1 VASTSL
7 EDVFLKIN
15 NQSNINNMIYIER
28 KLGSQEILI
37 PENLIEIS
45 GFFTQLISQLKRI
58 ILPIYRNKLML
69 LLEFFSGLG
78 IIYHSFII
86 FSLVKRELYDS
97 SLDLIDILKENEIYI
112 YEDGPDNGVLKNSFV
127 YDSSEALKLS
137 TLSKRPIDVQNLI
150 DLLYNESFENIAMGC
165 ISINQ
170 IGDKWN
176 TYITSLNL
184 GNLFADT
191 ILLVSAFLKREFG
204 INAIFLNKIKT
215 NKGIIEGKNFKI
227 DNNEYLLL
235 QIFCLGYIYGYII
248 FLGGLINEKIKERKT
263 NIKNL
268 LYLSGS
274 NSWSY
279 WISFFIIDYLKLL
292 VFTILLMIP
301 FFTIINSEILN
312 FFYYFLIFNASSLVF
327 IYFVSFFGSDEKS
340 GIKFLFLLLIS
351 SPFIYFI
358 FNLRVIFFSN
368 SEPSLDDLN
377 FNILLFT
384 PITSMVSYLPFIL
397 PIILKKGLV
406 PEFLISFKFIIQI
419 INFVIYF
426 LLLVLMENG
435 YFKGFFN
442 WFKLKFCLREKN
454 FVFSKE
460 QLPDEFLIYNKLN
473 NKQLLNQSNFHS
485 NKYQDMRNNNNVEA
499 YNKMNIPL
507 LGNNNQSNIKIEE
520 SNYRGNMFSYDDE
533 INTSNL
539 NKFLIQDGNKGN
551 IINNDDEYSINKIS
565 LPQINL
571 SYDIR
576 KGYPDV
582 DKEKYMLDKRNDFT
596 TRIEGLYKTFW
607 LCCRKNVRAINNLN
621 LGLEANE
628 KFGLLGFNGSGKT
641 TTFKAITNEIL
652 YDSGKISL
660 FGFDTRKQFKFIRN
674 KIGYCPQEN
683 PLFDFMKVR
692 EILEFYSNLKTCFF
706 PIEEICKNFGLT
718 KYLDTFC
725 INLSGGNKR
734 KLTFAK
740 AIMNRPSLLL
750 LDEPSTGV
758 DRDSRRFMWKNI
770 NELSNSGHR
779 YNMILTT
786 HSMEEAEVLCDRI
799 AWLKQ
804 GRFVCI
810 GNPEKLKIQ
819 YSLGYKLY
827 IKFYVQEINKN
838 KDISNI
844 EEAFQIISDL
854 IVGFSN
860 YSNYI
865 INNPSLEPYI
875 RSLIKIVNK
884 IKSNTKNIILAEI
897 RKDLSFEL
905 ILNIIQDKKH
915 LLLSDILNMK
925 NIDDKIS
932 EINISM
938 DSLDNTLTSFI

>member
-1 VASTSL
+1 
-7 EDVFLKIN
+7 
-15 NQSNINNMIYIER
+15 
-28 KLGSQEILI
+28 
-37 PENLIEIS
+37 
-45 GFFTQLISQLKRI
+45 
-58 ILPIYRNKLML
+58 
-69 LLEFFSGLG
+69 
-78 IIYHSFII
+78 
-86 FSLVKRELYDS
+86 
-97 SLDLIDILKENEIYI
+97 
-112 YEDGPDNGVLKNSFV
+112 
-127 YDSSEALKLS
+127 
-137 TLSKRPIDVQNLI
+137 
-150 DLLYNESFENIAMGC
+150 
-165 ISINQ
+165 
-170 IGDKWN
+170 
-176 TYITSLNL
+176 
-184 GNLFADT
+184 
-191 ILLVSAFLKREFG
+191 
-204 INAIFLNKIKT
+204 
-215 NKGIIEGKNFKI
+215 
-227 DNNEYLLL
+227 
-235 QIFCLGYIYGYII
+235 
-248 FLGGLINEKIKERKT
+248 
-263 NIKNL
+263 
-268 LYLSGS
+268 
-274 NSWSY
+274 
-279 WISFFIIDYLKLL
+279 
-292 VFTILLMIP
+292 
-301 FFTIINSEILN
+301 
-312 FFYYFLIFNASSLVF
+312 
-327 IYFVSFFGSDEKS
+327 
-340 GIKFLFLLLIS
+340 
-351 SPFIYFI
+351 
-358 FNLRVIFFSN
+358 
-368 SEPSLDDLN
+368 
-377 FNILLFT
+377 
-384 PITSMVSYLPFIL
+384 
-397 PIILKKGLV
+397 
-406 PEFLISFKFIIQI
+406 
-419 INFVIYF
+419 
-426 LLLVLMENG
+426 MENG